1 MVGEVDMRKRRII
14 VTGASGLL
22 GNALVRHLERWAD
35 VIPLAHRSERPGLWR
50 GDLLDPAFLKRLAD
64 EPWDAMVHS
73 AAFRSP
79 DYCEIQPDL
88 AERLNAVI
96 PVELS
101 RLARQRGARFIH
113 VSTDYVFDG
122 AQPPYHETDPCH
134 PVNRYGQTKRRAE
147 EGVAASDPDAVIMRI
162 GALFG
167 VPEPGVPSPML
178 EEAIHYVMDGQPAGI
193 DHRIKRYPL
202 FVEDVARAVR
212 FLLDCEKARGIVHVG
227 SSRAV
232 TRYEWALRV
241 AALLGRSSAHLCPSD
256 VDLGRPA
263 VRPVD
268 VGMATDLLRSWGGPV
283 PRVLDETLPEVMY
296 RCGLIANRMQ
306 KKLSDANPA

>member
-1 MVGEVDMRKRRII
+1 MRKRRII

-22 GNALVRHLERWAD
+22 GNAVARHLGRWAD
-35 VIPLAHRSERPGLWR
+35 VIPLANRSDRPGLWR
-50 GDLLDPAFLKRLAD
+50 GDLLDPAVLSRLAD
-64 EPWDAMVHS
+64 EPWDAMVHG

-79 DYCEIQPDL
+79 DFCEIQPEL
-88 AERLNAVI
+88 AERLNAVV

-101 RLARQRGARFIH
+101 RLARQRGALFIH

-122 AQPPYHETDPCH
+122 TRAPYHEADPCH
-134 PVNRYGQTKRRAE
+134 PVNVYGQTKRRAE
-147 EGVAASDPDAVIMRI
+147 EGVMAENPDAIIMRI

-167 VPEPGVPSPML
+167 VPEPGIPSPML
-178 EEAIHYVMDGQPAGI
+178 EEAIQCVLAGRPAGI

-202 FVEDVARAVR
+202 FVEDVARTVQ
-212 FLLDCEKARGIVHVG
+212 FLLECGEARGIVHVG

-241 AALLGRSSAHLCPSD
+241 AALLGRSSAHLRPSD
-256 VDLGRPA
+256 IDLGRPA
-263 VRPVD
+263 LRPVD
-268 VGMATDLLRSWGGPV
+268 VGMATDRLRSWGGPV
-283 PRVLDETLPEVMY
+283 PRDLDETLPEVLG
-296 RCGLIANRMQ
+296 RCRPIVEDEE